1 MTNLYGIPVYHQ
13 TKKEGV
19 NMKTEVKSKID
30 HAIEELARDAD
41 IIALVKSI
49 EGKLAT
55 TRGHYGDYMS
65 VLGQWGND
73 SVVMLDIVSKA
84 LIMAGAD
91 AYGVNWAKR
100 ILSGGE

>member
-41 IIALVKSI
+41 IISF
-49 EGKLAT
+49 GC
-55 TRGHYGDYMS
+55 YG
-65 VLGQWGND
+65 
-73 SVVMLDIVSKA
+73 
-84 LIMAGAD
+84 
-91 AYGVNWAKR
+91 
-100 ILSGGE
+100 